1 MNKERQ
7 RFEDLCFIY
16 ACGKAD
22 AADAAWLEQMLAQHP
37 DWQAILDGERALVQA
52 GRAAQAAQRAS
63 QPELLSVADIMA
75 LADIANAEADA
86 PMEPLRPARAAAAA
100 GWLDR
105 LRGWWQRPLQG
116 GYAYAA
122 MAVLVLAVS
131 VQTYRLEQ
139 VPPDAVYRS
148 VPAAAAGAQL
158 RVRFDDRISTGELSI
173 QLSTLGLSIVH
184 GPDRSGAYLIDTGG
198 AEPARAAEQLR
209 AAHLVLDVQL
219 LPPTQQG
226 KPQ

>member
-1 MNKERQ
+1 MSEQRQ
-7 RFEDLCFIY
+7 RFEDLCFVY

-22 AADAAWLEQMLAQHP
+22 AADAAWLEQMLEQHP
-37 DWQAILDGERALVQA
+37 DWQAVLDGERALVQA
-52 GRAAQAAQRAS
+52 GRAAQAAQRAR

-86 PMEPLRPARAAAAA
+86 PARVPAAP

-105 LRGWWQRPLQG
+105 LRSWWQRPLQG

-139 VPPDAVYRS
+139 APPQAVYRS
-148 VPAAAAGAQL
+148 VPAAAVSAQL
-158 RVRFDDRISTGELSI
+158 RVRFDDRISTGELSM
-173 QLSTLGLSIVH
+173 QLSALGLSIVH
-184 GPDRSGAYLIDTGG
+184 GPDRSGAYLLDTGG
-198 AEPARAAEQLR
+198 GDPARAAEQLH

-219 LPPTQQG
+219 LPPSPQG
-226 KPQ
+226 NPQ